1 MSLFIIISAIIT
13 LLAAGAAMCLR
24 NLVHCALMLA
34 VSFSGVA
41 AIYLQLNA
49 EFVGF
54 TEILV
59 YVGAVAILI
68 VMAILLT
75 RSGEAPDKSVLTSGW
90 AAGVAVTAMVFVI
103 LGWAILNSSALPDPA
118 ATTPKASVKN
128 IGDVLMMKYV
138 LPLEIIALMLTA
150 AMIGAV
156 VIAYKEEAKE
166 RSDQGS
172 RAQIKIGNRKI
183 AAGSQLDP
191 VSIPAYAMKKEGAA

>member
-1 MSLFIIISAIIT
+1 MPIT
-13 LLAAGAAMCLR
+13 LILTAVVLLFAAVAAMSLR

-34 VSFSGVA
+34 ISFSGIA

-75 RSGEAPDKSVLTSGW
+75 RSGEAPDRSVLTSGW

-103 LGWAILNSSALPDPA
+103 LGWATLNSTGLPPTVTPAPSA
-118 ATTPKASVKN
+118 TVKN
-128 IGDVLMMKYV
+128 IGDVLMTTYV

-156 VIAYKEEAKE
+156 IIAFREEEPKEKTKMEDGRWKVE
-166 RSDQGS
+166 QPSTLS
-172 RAQIKIGNRKI
+172 T
-183 AAGSQLDP
+183 
-191 VSIPAYAMKKEGAA
+191 PASSLQPPASTGEKA

>member
-1 MSLFIIISAIIT
+1 MSFFLIIT
-13 LLAAGAAMCLR
+13 AVVTLFAAVIAMSLR

-75 RSGEAPDKSVLTSGW
+75 RSGETPDKTVLTSGW
-90 AAGVAVTAMVFVI
+90 PAGVAVTAMVFVI
-103 LGWAILNSSALPDPA
+103 LGWAILNSSVLPVPPETVPH
-118 ATTPKASVKN
+118 ATVKN
-128 IGDVLMMKYV
+128 IGDILMTKYV

-156 VIAYKEEAKE
+156 IIAYKEEVKSPGD
-166 RSDQGS
+166 RSEG
-172 RAQIKIGNRKI
+172 AQVK
-183 AAGSQLDP
+183 
-191 VSIPAYAMKKEGAA
+191 PAYSNKPAPVPVAAHELEKEGAL

>member
-1 MSLFIIISAIIT
+1 MPVTLILTAIVLLF
-13 LLAAGAAMCLR
+13 AAVAAMSLR

-34 VSFSGVA
+34 ISFSGIA

-103 LGWAILNSSALPDPA
+103 LGWAILNSTGLPSTVTSAPS
-118 ATTPKASVKN
+118 ATVKN
-128 IGDVLMMKYV
+128 IGDVLMTTYV

-156 VIAYKEEAKE
+156 IIAFREEEPKTKME
-166 RSDQGS
+166 DGRWKMEQPSTPS
-172 RAQIKIGNRKI
+172 MP
-183 AAGSQLDP
+183 S
-191 VSIPAYAMKKEGAA
+191 SILHPPSSTGGQP

>member
-1 MSLFIIISAIIT
+1 MTLLLTITFVVT
-13 LLAAGAAMCLR
+13 LLAAVSAMSFR

-34 VSFSGVA
+34 ISFSGIA
-41 AIYLQLNA
+41 AAYLQLSA

-59 YVGAVAILI
+59 YVGAIAILI

-90 AAGVAVTAMVFVI
+90 WAGVAVTAMVFVI
-103 LGWAILNSSALPDPA
+103 LGWAILNSTALPQAPVEA
-118 ATTPKASVKN
+118 PHATVKN
-128 IGDVLMMKYV
+128 IGDVLMSKYV

-156 VIAYKEEAKE
+156 IIAFKEENQ
-166 RSDQGS
+166 SGS
-172 RAQIKIGNRKI
+172 SRREEAPIKLPK
-183 AAGSQLDP
+183 
-191 VSIPAYAMKKEGAA
+191 VSAPFHVVSHESKKEGVA

>member
-1 MSLFIIISAIIT
+1 M
-13 LLAAGAAMCLR
+13 LLAAVAAMSLR

-34 VSFSGVA
+34 ISFSGIA

-75 RSGEAPDKSVLTSGW
+75 RSGEAPEKSVLTSGW
-90 AAGVAVTAMVFVI
+90 AAGVAVSTMVFVI
-103 LGWAILNSSALPDPA
+103 LGWAILTSSALPQTVAPA
-118 ATTPKASVKN
+118 PQVTVKN
-128 IGDVLMMKYV
+128 VGDMLMTKYV
-138 LPLEIIALMLTA
+138 LPLEIIALVLTL

-156 VIAYKEEAKE
+156 IIAFREEAPKE
-166 RSDQGS
+166 KTKVEDGS
-172 RAQIKIGNRKI
+172 WKMEKPTAP
-183 AAGSQLDP
+183 S
-191 VSIPAYAMKKEGAA
+191 SPASTGEKA